1 MLDITTAFGGFST
14 DDVGA
19 ATEFYGRTL
28 GLDVNVN
35 ALGILELN
43 LPHGGRMIV
52 YPKLD
57 HVPATFTV
65 LNFEV
70 ADIDAAVDALA
81 AAGIRVLR
89 YMGANQ
95 DEKGIS
101 RGKSAG
107 FGPDLAW
114 FTDPAGNILSVLEN

>member
-1 MLDITTAFGGFST
+1 MLDIMTAFGGFST

-19 ATEFYGRTL
+19 AAEFYGGTL
-28 GLDVNVN
+28 GLEVNVN

-43 LPHGGRMIV
+43 FARGGQIIV
-52 YPKLD
+52 YPKID

-101 RGKSAG
+101 RGKAAG

-114 FTDPAGNILSVLEN
+114 FTDPAGNILSIVQN

>member
-1 MLDITTAFGGFST
+1 MLDLVTVFGGFST

-28 GLDVNVN
+28 GLEVDVN
-35 ALGILELN
+35 ALGILELT
-43 LPHGGRMIV
+43 LPRGGRIIV
-52 YPKLD
+52 YPKGD

-65 LNFEV
+65 LNLEV
-70 ADIDAAVDALA
+70 EDIDVAVDALV
-81 AAGIRVLR
+81 AAGVRVLR

-101 RGKSAG
+101 RGKAAG
-107 FGPDLAW
+107 FGPDIAW
-114 FTDPAGNILSVLEN
+114 ITDPAGNILSILQN